1 MSVFDHEQESGR
13 GGMGRVLAIG
23 AGVVALLVAGY
34 VGVTMMMPEKPAP
47 NAAPPPARS
56 EPAARPAPKPVAPE
70 QEPEASRTTPRTR
83 PRPAK
88 AAAPAPTAPPTPTGP
103 VLVVES
109 DVAGASVFVDRKYL
123 GTTPLRST
131 ELTAGTH
138 QLNASASGEDGLVQN
153 VEVGGTGET
162 TIALK
167 FREVRL
173 NAQLAVVHKHGIGS
187 CAGTLT
193 ATPGGI
199 SYQTDNKKDAFAF
212 ALKDLE
218 VFEIDYQKKELKVK
232 QRGGRTWNFIDKSD
246 NADKLFVFH
255 RDVSKA
261 RERLAAQAK

>member
-13 GGMGRVLAIG
+13 GGMGKVLAIG
-23 AGVVALLVAGY
+23 AAVIVLLAAGFFGVSY
-34 VGVTMMMPEKPAP
+34 FMKPAP
-47 NAAPPPARS
+47 PPKEAPPPVKTEA
-56 EPAARPAPKPVAPE
+56 PRPAPRAVEPDVKSEEPKAATRPKPKKEKPVD
-70 QEPEASRTTPRTR
+70 
-83 PRPAK
+83 
-88 AAAPAPTAPPTPTGP
+88 AAPAPPAPTGP
-103 VLVVES
+103 TLVIES
-109 DVAGASVFVDRKYL
+109 DVPGASVFVDRKYL

-131 ELTAGTH
+131 EVTAGTH

-162 TIALK
+162 NITLK

-173 NAQLAVVHKHGIGS
+173 NAQLSTVHKHGIGS
-187 CAGTLT
+187 CSGTLT
-193 ATPGGI
+193 ATPGGMR
-199 SYQTDNKKDAFAF
+199 YETDNKKDAFAF

-232 QRGGRTWNFIDKSD
+232 QRGGRTWNFTDKSD